1 MKATLNRL
9 SFPELHNGDIRISI
23 DLSKEDILY
32 ISYGISWIK
41 QSVFNGDW
49 PSGHMARTLKLLEDI
64 IEASE
69 HANT

>member
-9 SFPELHNGDIRISI
+9 FFPELHNGDIRINLS
-23 DLSKEDILY
+23 LSKEDILY

-49 PSGHMARTLKLLEDI
+49 PSGHMAKTLELLEDI
-64 IEASE
+64 IGASE
-69 HANT
+69 DANI